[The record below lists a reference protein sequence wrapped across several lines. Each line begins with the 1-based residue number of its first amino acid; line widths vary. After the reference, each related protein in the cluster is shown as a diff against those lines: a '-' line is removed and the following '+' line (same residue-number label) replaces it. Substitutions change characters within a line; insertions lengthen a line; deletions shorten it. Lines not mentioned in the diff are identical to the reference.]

1 MSKKVFTVLVHHE
14 GQRSKELL
22 PGRGGVVVGSSYD
35 CDIVSE
41 QPEFSGKG
49 GKGFAIL
56 KRSGRDHLLRL
67 PDGIQDATVTV
78 DGKSLSIAAL
88 DELGILKKK
97 RGIFQIKIPAGKDC
111 TATIG
116 NITLEMGM
124 RVFVGDPADISSA
137 VPVDAALKRS
147 WISRDDYSFLTVL
160 VASAVLHFAIVTV
173 LDKIEIKKPPPAE
186 IIKQMA
192 PRFARLILESPA
204 KKKVMAVRGGGPT
217 TIEEKK
223 AEPAKE
229 KKTKK
234 VTKEKTIKKVAVK
247 EPVRRSVRKRG
258 LVGVIMA
265 KSRPVVAIDTADDI
279 IKDID
284 RTKLKQSSYLKG
296 REAVTS
302 VAKSVGQTRL
312 AVVDK
317 DIKGSGSMGKNI
329 GALVG
334 EQRESGTAGRSN
346 FGTDDGTGRGVK
358 SEQARDLSALRSRD
372 EADVYKRVRSY
383 IGGLKYIYNSAL
395 RKNQSLKGN
404 VTVSFVITPEGKV
417 KDVALVATTLAS
429 EEVVDRI
436 LRRIYHWKFNKLRSS
451 EDFPITYTF
460 DFSPVG

>member
-1 MSKKVFTVLVHHE
+1 VSKKVFTVLVLSK
-14 GQRSKELL
+14 GQRSRELV
-22 PGRGGVVVGSSYD
+22 PGKSNIVAGSSYD
-35 CDIVSE
+35 CDIISE
-41 QPEFSGKG
+41 VAWLPS
-49 GKGFAIL
+49 KGFVIL
-56 KRSGRDHLLRL
+56 KPSGRDHILRL
-67 PDGIQDATVTV
+67 PDTIKDATVTV
-78 DGKSLSIAAL
+78 DGRSLSIAAL
-88 DELGILKKK
+88 DDLGVLKKK
-97 RGIFQIKIPAGKDC
+97 RGVFLIKLPSGKDC
-111 TATIG
+111 SATIDG
-116 NITLEMGM
+116 MTLEMGM
-124 RVFVGDPADISSA
+124 RTVADIPADVIVAA

-147 WISRDDYSFLTVL
+147 WISRDDYSFLAVL
-160 VASAVLHFAIVTV
+160 VASALLHFAIVTI

-192 PRFARLILESPA
+192 PRFARLILESPV

-234 VTKEKTIKKVAVK
+234 VTKEKAVKKVAIK
-247 EPVRRSVRKRG
+247 KPVRRSVRKRG

-279 IKDID
+279 IQDID
-284 RTKLKQSSYLKG
+284 RTKLKQSSRLRG

-436 LRRIYHWKFNKLRSS
+436 LRRIYHWKFNKLRSA